1 MNKNKNIAFC
11 ERLVTEVRSAIM
23 ESPLRPRVPLPRFY
37 RVKGKYLI
45 RVNINRRVYSACLG
59 AKLDEEAMLRGLQE
73 LLKLVGDRVQASS
86 SPRARDSHK
95 GLSALTALVA
105 LFSVAR

>member
-1 MNKNKNIAFC
+1 MNRNKNIAFY

-37 RVKGKYLI
+37 RVKGKYLL
-45 RVNINRRVYSACLG
+45 RVNINGRVYSACLG
-59 AKLDEEAMLRGLQE
+59 AKLDEEALLRGLQE

>member
-1 MNKNKNIAFC
+1 MNKNIAFC

-37 RVKGKYLI
+37 RVKGKHLI
-45 RVNINRRVYSACLG
+45 RVNINGRVYSACLG
-59 AKLDEEAMLRGLQE
+59 AKLDEEALLRGLQE
-73 LLKLVGDRVQASS
+73 LLKLVGNRVQASS
-86 SPRARDSHK
+86 SPRARDSLK
-95 GLSALTALVA
+95 GLSVLAA

>member
-1 MNKNKNIAFC
+1 MNRNKNIAFY

-37 RVKGKYLI
+37 RVKGKYLL
-45 RVNINRRVYSACLG
+45 RVNINRRVYSTCLG
-59 AKLDEEAMLRGLQE
+59 AKLDEEALLRGLQE
-73 LLKLVGDRVQASS
+73 LLKLVGNRVQASS
-86 SPRARDSHK
+86 SPRARDSLK
-95 GLSALTALVA
+95 GLSVLVA

>member
-1 MNKNKNIAFC
+1 MNKNKNIAFY
-11 ERLVTEVRSAIM
+11 ERLVTEIRSAIM

-59 AKLDEEAMLRGLQE
+59 AKLDEEALLRGLQE

-95 GLSALTALVA
+95 GLSALVA

>member
-1 MNKNKNIAFC
+1 MNKIKNIAFY
-11 ERLVTEVRSAIM
+11 ERLVTEIRSAIM

-37 RVKGKYLI
+37 RVKGKYLL

-59 AKLDEEAMLRGLQE
+59 AKLDEEALLRGLQE
-73 LLKLVGDRVQASS
+73 LLKLVGNRVQASS
-86 SPRARDSHK
+86 SPRARDSLK
-95 GLSALTALVA
+95 GLSVLVA

>member
-1 MNKNKNIAFC
+1 MNKNKNIAFY

-37 RVKGKYLI
+37 RVKGKYLL

-59 AKLDEEAMLRGLQE
+59 AKLDEEALLRGLQE
-73 LLKLVGDRVQASS
+73 LLKLVGNRVQASS

-95 GLSALTALVA
+95 GLSALVA

>member
-1 MNKNKNIAFC
+1 MNKNKNIAFY

-23 ESPLRPRVPLPRFY
+23 ESPLRPRVPLPHFY
-37 RVKGKYLI
+37 RVKGKYLL

-59 AKLDEEAMLRGLQE
+59 AKLDEEALLRGLQE
-73 LLKLVGDRVQASS
+73 LLKLVGNRVQASS
-86 SPRARDSHK
+86 SPRARDSLK
-95 GLSALTALVA
+95 GLSVLVP

>member
-1 MNKNKNIAFC
+1 MNRNKNIAFY

-37 RVKGKYLI
+37 RVKGKYLL

-59 AKLDEEAMLRGLQE
+59 AKLDEEALLRGLQE
-73 LLKLVGDRVQASS
+73 LLKLVGNRVQASS

-95 GLSALTALVA
+95 GLSALVA

>member
-1 MNKNKNIAFC
+1 MNKNKNIAFY
-11 ERLVTEVRSAIM
+11 ERLVTEIRSAIM

-37 RVKGKYLI
+37 RVKGKYLL

-59 AKLDEEAMLRGLQE
+59 AKLDEEALLRGLQE
-73 LLKLVGDRVQASS
+73 LLKLVGNRVQASS
-86 SPRARDSHK
+86 GPRARDSLK
-95 GLSALTALVA
+95 GLSVLVA

>member
-1 MNKNKNIAFC
+1 MNKNKNIAFY

-37 RVKGKYLI
+37 RVKGKYLL
-45 RVNINRRVYSACLG
+45 RVNINGRVYSACLG
-59 AKLDEEAMLRGLQE
+59 AKLDEEALRRGLQE
-73 LLKLVGDRVQASS
+73 LLKLVGNRVQASS

-95 GLSALTALVA
+95 GLSALVA

>member
-1 MNKNKNIAFC
+1 MNKNKNIAFY

-37 RVKGKYLI
+37 RVKGKYLL

-59 AKLDEEAMLRGLQE
+59 AKLDEEALLRGLQE

-95 GLSALTALVA
+95 GLSALVA

>member
-1 MNKNKNIAFC
+1 MNKNKNIAFY

-37 RVKGKYLI
+37 RVKGKYLL
-45 RVNINRRVYSACLG
+45 RVNINRKVYSACLG
-59 AKLDEEAMLRGLQE
+59 AKLDEEALLRGLQE
-73 LLKLVGDRVQASS
+73 SRKLVGNRVQASS

-95 GLSALTALVA
+95 GLSALVA

>member
-1 MNKNKNIAFC
+1 MNKNKNIAFY

-37 RVKGKYLI
+37 RVKGKYLL
-45 RVNINRRVYSACLG
+45 RVNINGTVYSACLG
-59 AKLDEEAMLRGLQE
+59 AKLDEEALLRGLQE

-86 SPRARDSHK
+86 SARARDSHK
-95 GLSALTALVA
+95 GLSALVA

>member
-1 MNKNKNIAFC
+1 MNKNKNIAFY
-11 ERLVTEVRSAIM
+11 ERLVTEIRSAIM

-37 RVKGKYLI
+37 RVKGKYLL
-45 RVNINRRVYSACLG
+45 RVNINGKVYSACLG
-59 AKLDEEAMLRGLQE
+59 AKLDEEALLRGLQE

-95 GLSALTALVA
+95 GLSALVA